1 MAVYADHLY
10 AEFLKNLMSLF
21 FSDVQVTSVPLM
33 RGWIPTQ
40 EIASNFFTTTLQ
52 NVCLHWNVVTKA
64 SITVVKN
71 GANTLVYV
79 STRLKIGGFIIIAD
93 GIFGITDISISPFL
107 LEEKTR
113 RS

>member
-1 MAVYADHLY
+1 MQIIYMQNFRKTV
-10 AEFLKNLMSLF
+10 MSLF

-52 NVCLHWNVVTKA
+52 NVCLHWNVVITKA
-64 SITVVKN
+64 SITVGKN

-79 STRLKIGGFIIIAD
+79 STRLKIGGLIFIAD
-93 GIFGITDISISPFL
+93 GSLGITDISISPSL
-107 LEEKTR
+107 LEEMTR